1 MIVLEII
8 LAEDCPVDADRV
20 RERLEP
26 LVVDAIAEDLQERL
40 AAYEEP
46 GTGERANLLVK
57 GNLRDGLEFAF
68 NATSLDLVE
77 LVREQFA
84 HYTALTATLSVT
96 VGGPSLE
103 QLRFTFDGPRDLV
116 AVIDRRLRKGPL
128 GGSLA

>member
-1 MIVLEII
+1 MIVLDII
-8 LAEDCPVDADRV
+8 LAEGCPVDANRV

-26 LVVDAIAEDLQERL
+26 LIVDAIAEDLQERL
-40 AAYEEP
+40 AAYEDP

-84 HYTALTATLSVT
+84 GYAALSGTLTVTAS
-96 VGGPSLE
+96 GPSLE
-103 QLRFTFDGPRDLV
+103 QLRFAFGGPPDLV
-116 AVIDRRLRKGPL
+116 AVINRRLRKGPL
-128 GGSLA
+128 GSR

>member
-8 LAEDCPVDADRV
+8 LAEGCPVDAERV

-26 LVVDAIAEDLQERL
+26 LIVDAIAADLQERL

-46 GTGERANLLVK
+46 GTGERATLLVT

-84 HYTALTATLSVT
+84 GYAALTATLSAT
-96 VGGPSLE
+96 VSGPSLE
-103 QLRFTFDGPRDLV
+103 QLRFAFDGPPDLV
-116 AVIDRRLRKGPL
+116 AVIDRRLRQGPL
-128 GGSLA
+128 GGRVA